1 MSQYVKKALEV
12 VPADTKRKI
21 PGRKRDFLVILLP
34 VKTRRRKKNIIASVV
49 DIWEIE
55 KTVFLS

>member
-1 MSQYVKKALEV
+1 MTKALKV

-21 PGRKRDFLVILLP
+21 PGRKRDFLVIFLP
-34 VKTRRRKKNIIASVV
+34 VKTRRRKKYIIVSVA

-55 KTVFLS
+55 KTVILS